1 LSLYFTK
8 QIIMKTRRQFIRRLG
23 GMTAFFAL
31 ASTGKAS
38 TTLSGENKTKEPEGN
53 FVHIVFFWLKDDTKE
68 TRKKF
73 FSEAKKLTDNV
84 KVIKTKHIGTPA
96 DTDRDVIDNTWSFS
110 LVLSFESIK
119 EQEIYQK
126 HQAHLDFI
134 ENASSLWDK
143 VLVYDS
149 VKTTPL
155 K

>member
-1 LSLYFTK
+1 
-8 QIIMKTRRQFIRRLG
+8 MKARRQFIRRLG

-31 ASTGKAS
+31 SSTGKANTS
-38 TTLSGENKTKEPEGN
+38 LSNEDKTKELEGN
-53 FVHIVFFWLKDDTKE
+53 FVHVVFFWLKDDTKE

-73 FSEAKKLTDNV
+73 FSEAKKLVDNV
-84 KVIKTKHIGTPA
+84 EVIKTKHIGTPA
-96 DTDRDVIDNTWSFS
+96 DTDRDVIDNTWSYS

-119 EQEIYQK
+119 EQDIYQK
-126 HQAHLDFI
+126 HQSHLDFI
-134 ENASSLWDK
+134 ENASSLWKK